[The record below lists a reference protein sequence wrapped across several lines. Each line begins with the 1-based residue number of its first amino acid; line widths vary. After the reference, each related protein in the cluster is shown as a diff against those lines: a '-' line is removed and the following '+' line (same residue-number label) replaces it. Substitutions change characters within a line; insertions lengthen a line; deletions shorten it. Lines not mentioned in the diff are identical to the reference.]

1 VRFYVC
7 AIFYLQLDTGTLL
20 GRCLIDVDGDIINY
34 FMEMSSSQ
42 YNALESS
49 SLFHD
54 NNNKNE
60 VTNDAVVS
68 AACHQKQRHNPHNNN
83 LPQKMEATG
92 LALNSIARGLVGMSS
107 LFLGPALLI
116 LAQDAAVKEGGGCN
130 DSNNNYNGQD
140 DSSCND
146 NDNEGRVYGM
156 RPSSLLTNIGV
167 FSGVFSA
174 ILLPLFG
181 AIVDHTP
188 HRKAI
193 GQWAAILLSLIK
205 GIEIFISQSTWFFIS
220 ILQVLNYILY
230 QAHLC
235 AAYAYTAE
243 LSTDPNE
250 QTMYNARFQTINYL
264 AMLAFLIVVTVSSS
278 LLNVGDV
285 GQARISQTL
294 AFILCLIVFGIAWG
308 WYFHPRPAL
317 RHVPGDST
325 LLTAGF
331 RKLSKTSS
339 QIVQS
344 WSSLRYFLLSVMLS
358 ESATG
363 ALSTISTTYMIHVLN
378 MNSSQIGTVFL
389 CVFVAGIPGS
399 KLGGSVGLKINPL
412 RSALLCLII
421 FIINTSL
428 AALIMTGEESQHVMY
443 LFAAVWGV
451 CLGWL
456 HPTNAAL
463 YCTIIPRGQESELM
477 GLYLFSGLVF
487 SWLPPFLF
495 TLLNEVGAS
504 MRIGLA
510 SLNLFFAGG
519 FIFLKKIGDYQDAV
533 DFALSRGS
541 CGGDDDDDNDAKR
554 LSLPELT

>member
-1 VRFYVC
+1 
-7 AIFYLQLDTGTLL
+7 
-20 GRCLIDVDGDIINY
+20 
-34 FMEMSSSQ
+34 MSQ

-49 SLFHD
+49 FHD
-54 NNNKNE
+54 NEIHTTATNE
-60 VTNDAVVS
+60 AVS
-68 AACHQKQRHNPHNNN
+68 AASSSSPYHYQKQKHPMNLMPQIFLFNNDN
-83 LPQKMEATG
+83 SPIEATG

-116 LAQDAAVKEGGGCN
+116 LAQDAAKEGGGCN
-130 DSNNNYNGQD
+130 DNED
-140 DSSCND
+140 CND
-146 NDNEGRVYGM
+146 NDEGRVYGM

-193 GQWAAILLSLIK
+193 GQYAALLLSIIK
-205 GIEIFISQSTWFFIS
+205 GMEIFISKSTWLVIS
-220 ILQVLNYILY
+220 LLQVLNYVLY

-250 QTMYNARFQTINYL
+250 QTVYNARFQTINYF

-278 LLNVGDV
+278 LLNVGDI

-294 AFILCLIVFGIAWG
+294 AFIFCSLVFGFAWK
-308 WYFHPRPAL
+308 WFFPPRPAL
-317 RHVPGDST
+317 RQAPTNST

-331 RKLSKTSS
+331 RKLSDTSS
-339 QIVQS
+339 HILQT
-344 WSSLRYFLLSVMLS
+344 WAPLRYFLLSVMLS
-358 ESATG
+358 ESATA

-399 KLGGSVGLKINPL
+399 KLGGFVGVKMNPL
-412 RSALLCLII
+412 RSALLCLIL

-428 AALIMTGEESQHVMY
+428 AAWIMTGEESQHFMY
-443 LFAAVWGV
+443 LFAAVWGI

-456 HPTNAAL
+456 HPSNAAL

-487 SWLPPFLF
+487 SWFPPFLF
-495 TLLNEVGAS
+495 SFLNEIGAS

-519 FIFLKKIGDYQDAV
+519 FIFLKMIGDYQDAV
-533 DFALSRGS
+533 DFALSRG
-541 CGGDDDDDNDAKR
+541 GNHDDNDEPWSSKESCDGPKR
-554 LSLPELT
+554 LALPELT

>member
-1 VRFYVC
+1 
-7 AIFYLQLDTGTLL
+7 
-20 GRCLIDVDGDIINY
+20 
-34 FMEMSSSQ
+34 MSSQ
-42 YNALESS
+42 YNTLESFDENDTIENHASTS
-49 SLFHD
+49 SAQ
-54 NNNKNE
+54 E
-60 VTNDAVVS
+60 
-68 AACHQKQRHNPHNNN
+68 AASNQKQQSNK
-83 LPQKMEATG
+83 LPPIFLFDNDNSPIEATG
-92 LALNSIARGLVGMSS
+92 LALNSIARGAVGMSS

-116 LAQDAAVKEGGGCN
+116 LAQNAAKEAGGCN
-130 DSNNNYNGQD
+130 TTSYNNDDNGGQEECSGD
-140 DSSCND
+140 
-146 NDNEGRVYGM
+146 EGRVYGM
-156 RPSSLLTNIGV
+156 RPSSLLTNIGI

-193 GQWAAILLSLIK
+193 GQWAAILLSIIK
-205 GIEIFISQSTWFFIS
+205 GIEIFISKSTWFFIS
-220 ILQVLNYILY
+220 ILQVLNYVLY

-243 LSTDPNE
+243 LSTNPNE
-250 QTMYNARFQTINYL
+250 QTIYNARFQTVNYFS
-264 AMLAFLIVVTVSSS
+264 MLAFLIVVTLTSS
-278 LLNVGDV
+278 LLNVDDI

-294 AFILCLIVFGIAWG
+294 AFIICSIVFGFAWR
-308 WYFHPRPAL
+308 YFFHPRPAL
-317 RHVPGDST
+317 RQVPSNST

-331 RKLSKTSS
+331 RKLSRTSS
-339 QIVQS
+339 EIIQH
-344 WSSLRYFLLSVMLS
+344 WAPLRYFLLSVMLS
-358 ESATG
+358 ESATA
-363 ALSTISTTYMIHVLN
+363 ALSTISTTYMKYVLN
-378 MNSSQIGTVFL
+378 MNGSQIGTVFL

-399 KLGGSVGLKINPL
+399 KLGGMIGVKINPL
-412 RSALLCLII
+412 RSALLCLVV
-421 FIINTSL
+421 FIINTTL
-428 AALIMTGEESQHVMY
+428 AAWIMTGEESQHIMY

-487 SWLPPFLF
+487 SWFPPFLF
-495 TLLNEVGAS
+495 TFLNEIGAS

-519 FIFLKKIGDYQDAV
+519 FIFLKMIGNYQDAV
-533 DFALSRGS
+533 DFALSRGD
-541 CGGDDDDDNDAKR
+541 GDDESRESLDGTEGTKR

>member
-1 VRFYVC
+1 M
-7 AIFYLQLDTGTLL
+7 T
-20 GRCLIDVDGDIINY
+20 
-34 FMEMSSSQ
+34 SQ

-49 SLFHD
+49 A
-54 NNNKNE
+54 E
-60 VTNDAVVS
+60 NDTIDVPAS
-68 AACHQKQRHNPHNNN
+68 AASSSPHQKLHSN
-83 LPQKMEATG
+83 LPSIFLFDNDSNSPIEATG

-116 LAQDAAVKEGGGCN
+116 LAQDAAREAGGCDTTNN
-130 DSNNNYNGQD
+130 DD
-140 DSSCND
+140 DGCSAD
-146 NDNEGRVYGM
+146 EGRVYGM

-188 HRKAI
+188 HRHAI
-193 GQWAAILLSLIK
+193 GQWAAILLSIIK
-205 GIEIFISQSTWFFIS
+205 GIEIFVSKSTWFFIS
-220 ILQVLNYILY
+220 ILQVLNYVLY

-250 QTMYNARFQTINYL
+250 QTIYNARFQAINYIS
-264 AMLAFLIVVTVSSS
+264 MLAFLVLVTSTSS
-278 LLNVGDV
+278 LLNVGDI
-285 GQARISQTL
+285 GQARVSQTL
-294 AFILCLIVFGIAWG
+294 AFIICSIVFGFAWR
-308 WYFHPRPAL
+308 WFFRHRPAL
-317 RHVPGDST
+317 RQVPNNST

-331 RKLSKTSS
+331 RKLSQTSS
-339 QIVQS
+339 EIIQH
-344 WSSLRYFLLSVMLS
+344 WAPLRYFLLSVMLS

-378 MNSSQIGTVFL
+378 MNSSQIGAVFL
-389 CVFVAGIPGS
+389 CVFVTGIPGS
-399 KLGGSVGLKINPL
+399 KLGGMIGLKINPL
-412 RSALLCLII
+412 RSALLCLVV

-428 AALIMTGEESQHVMY
+428 AAWIMSGEESQHIMY
-443 LFAAVWGV
+443 LFAAVWGL

-487 SWLPPFLF
+487 SWVPPFLF
-495 TLLNEVGAS
+495 TFLNEIGAS

-519 FIFLKKIGDYQDAV
+519 FFFLKMIGDYQNAV
-533 DFALSRGS
+533 DFALSRGG
-541 CGGDDDDDNDAKR
+541 CGNDESRTSKEGCDGIEGTKR
-554 LSLPELT
+554 LSLPVLT

>member
-1 VRFYVC
+1 M
-7 AIFYLQLDTGTLL
+7 A
-20 GRCLIDVDGDIINY
+20 
-34 FMEMSSSQ
+34 SQ

-49 SLFHD
+49 A
-54 NNNKNE
+54 E
-60 VTNDAVVS
+60 NDAIDMPAS
-68 AACHQKQRHNPHNNN
+68 AASSPQQKQDSN
-83 LPQKMEATG
+83 LPSIFLFDNENSPIEATG
-92 LALNSIARGLVGMSS
+92 LALNSIARGLFGMSS

-116 LAQDAAVKEGGGCN
+116 LAQEAAREAGGC
-130 DSNNNYNGQD
+130 DTTNNTTD
-140 DSSCND
+140 DECND
-146 NDNEGRVYGM
+146 DDEGRVHGM

-193 GQWAAILLSLIK
+193 GQWAAISLSIIK
-205 GIEIFISQSTWFFIS
+205 GIEIFLSKSTWFFIS

-243 LSTDPNE
+243 LSTEPNE
-250 QTMYNARFQTINYL
+250 QTIYNARFQAIHYIS
-264 AMLAFLIVVTVSSS
+264 MLSFLVLVTSTSSI
-278 LLNVGDV
+278 LNVGDI
-285 GQARISQTL
+285 GQARVSQTL
-294 AFILCLIVFGIAWG
+294 AFVTCSIVFGFAWR
-308 WYFHPRPAL
+308 WFFRPRPAL
-317 RHVPGDST
+317 RLVPSNST

-331 RKLSKTSS
+331 RKLSQTSS
-339 QIVQS
+339 EIVAI
-344 WSSLRYFLLSVMLS
+344 WAPLRYFLLSVMLS
-358 ESATG
+358 ESATS

-378 MNSSQIGTVFL
+378 MSSKQIGYVFL
-389 CVFVAGIPGS
+389 CVFVTGIPGS
-399 KLGGSVGLKINPL
+399 KLGGMIGLKINPL
-412 RSALLCLII
+412 RSALLCLVV

-428 AALIMTGEESQHVMY
+428 AAWIMSGEESQHVMY
-443 LFAAVWGV
+443 LFAAVWGI

-487 SWLPPFLF
+487 SWVPPFLF
-495 TLLNEVGAS
+495 TFLNEIGAS

-519 FIFLKKIGDYQDAV
+519 FFFLKMIGDYQTAV
-533 DFALSRGS
+533 DFALSRG
-541 CGGDDDDDNDAKR
+541 GGGEDESRSSKDTCDGIEGTKR
-554 LSLPELT
+554 MSLPELT

>member
-1 VRFYVC
+1 M
-7 AIFYLQLDTGTLL
+7 AL
-20 GRCLIDVDGDIINY
+20 
-34 FMEMSSSQ
+34 Q
-42 YNALESS
+42 YNALESFTDNDTTEVRAPTADS
-49 SLFHD
+49 S
-54 NNNKNE
+54 K
-60 VTNDAVVS
+60 
-68 AACHQKQRHNPHNNN
+68 QKQPSNN
-83 LPQKMEATG
+83 LPSIFRFDNDNSPIEATG

-116 LAQDAAVKEGGGCN
+116 LAQDAANEAGGCN
-130 DSNNNYNGQD
+130 TSNNNDDGQNNDCNNND
-140 DSSCND
+140 D
-146 NDNEGRVYGM
+146 EGRVYGM

-193 GQWAAILLSLIK
+193 GQWGAILLSIIK
-205 GIEIFISQSTWFFIS
+205 GIEIFVSKSTWFFIS
-220 ILQVLNYILY
+220 ILQVLNYVLY

-243 LSTDPNE
+243 LSIDPKE
-250 QTMYNARFQTINYL
+250 QTIYNARFQTINYFS
-264 AMLAFLIVVTVSSS
+264 MLAFLIVVTLTSS
-278 LLNVGDV
+278 LLHVGDI
-285 GQARISQTL
+285 GQARVSQTL
-294 AFILCLIVFGIAWG
+294 AFIVCSIVFGFAWK
-308 WYFHPRPAL
+308 WFFHPRPAL
-317 RHVPGDST
+317 RQVPDNST

-331 RKLSKTSS
+331 RKLSHTSS
-339 QIVQS
+339 EIIQH
-344 WSSLRYFLLSVMLS
+344 WAPLRYFLLSVMLS

-378 MNSSQIGTVFL
+378 MTSSQIGYVFL

-399 KLGGSVGLKINPL
+399 KLGGMIGLKINPL
-412 RSALLCLII
+412 RSALLCLVV

-428 AALIMTGEESQHVMY
+428 AAWIMTGEESQHLMY
-443 LFAAVWGV
+443 LFAAIWGV

-487 SWLPPFLF
+487 SWVPPFLF
-495 TLLNEVGAS
+495 TFLNEIGAS
-504 MRIGLA
+504 MRIGLG

-519 FIFLKKIGDYQDAV
+519 FVFLKMIGDYQDAV
-533 DFALSRGS
+533 DFALSRGVG
-541 CGGDDDDDNDAKR
+541 GGDTWSSKESCDGSNGAKR